1 MTDTLLSSSFTS
13 EFLAFRSIKRFE
25 DGSGYRLHVELQ
37 AGPFSASYPFFVE
50 SYPVKQ
56 FLLSLSALYESLS
69 GEALLKPEYE
79 PQFIRI
85 KAGTGGHMVISGEL
99 YVHSD
104 QPQVLK
110 FQFRTDQ
117 TCVGLFLQQ
126 LHHELAAVAF

>member
-1 MTDTLLSSSFTS
+1 MLSSSFTS
-13 EFLAFRSIKRFE
+13 EFLAFRAVERFK
-25 DGSGYRLHVELQ
+25 DDSGYRLDVELQ

-56 FLLSLSALYESLS
+56 FLASLGALQESLS

-79 PQFIRI
+79 PQFILIR
-85 KAGTGGHMVISGEL
+85 AGAGGHMVVSGGL
-99 YVHSD
+99 FVHSD
-104 QPQVLK
+104 QPQSLK

-126 LHHELAAVAF
+126 LHHGLAAAAF